1 MGTRDPVAA
10 KRPIFAQEAEQ
21 SVIGALLLDNEAYDR
36 VCDTISSNDFYISE
50 HAAIYRA
57 IEALLSIGKHADV
70 ITVFQRLQDTG
81 VKIERP
87 LAYLNDLASNTPSA
101 ANIVRYAEIV
111 RDRAMLRGLARA
123 ASKALDMAYKTEGR
137 EAADVIDQAQAE
149 LLSLTDNAQRANDGF
164 QPITPYLAEVVQH
177 VDDMYHRED
186 KSGIVGLATGFTALD
201 ELTSGLMDTDF
212 VVIGARPA
220 MGKTALSM
228 NIAEYVA
235 ATLGRAVA
243 VASME
248 MGGFA
253 LAMRLLA
260 SASKLSQNRL
270 RAGRMRDEDWP
281 RLTHG
286 AMHLNDIP
294 IYVKQESTVTP
305 TSLRAAV
312 RKLKRVVGEK
322 QLGLIVVDYLQLM
335 DIESPTAN
343 RAADLAQV
351 SRALKKLAMDERV
364 PVIALAQVNREVEK
378 RANKRPVMSDIKDC
392 GAIEQDADQIWF
404 LYRDEVYNPDS
415 MDKGSAELIVE
426 KQRNGARATIRLA
439 WRGDVTR
446 FEDFSSEPR
455 GST

>member
-36 VCDTISSNDFYISE
+36 ICDTISANDFYISE

-87 LAYLNDLASNTPSA
+87 LAYLNELASNTPSA

-111 RDRAMLRGLARA
+111 RDRAMLRGLARS
-123 ASKALDMAYKTEGR
+123 ASKALEMAYKTGGR

-149 LLSLTDNAQRANDGF
+149 LLSLTDDAQRANEGF
-164 QPITPYLAEVVQH
+164 RPITPYLAEVVQH

-212 VVIGARPA
+212 IVIGARPA

-235 ATLGRAVA
+235 TSIGRAVA

-312 RKLKRVVGEK
+312 RKLKRMVGEK
-322 QLGLIVVDYLQLM
+322 QLGLIIVDYLQLM

-378 RANKRPVMSDIKDC
+378 RTNKRPVMSDIKDC

-446 FEDFSSEPR
+446 FEDFSSGPQ